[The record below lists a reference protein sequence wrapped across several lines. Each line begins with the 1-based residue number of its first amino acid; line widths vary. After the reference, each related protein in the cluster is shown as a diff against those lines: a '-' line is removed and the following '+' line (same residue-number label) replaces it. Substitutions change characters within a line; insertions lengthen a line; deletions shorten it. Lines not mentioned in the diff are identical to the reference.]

1 MALQN
6 WEQSFRFLVQQ
17 SRTLLPYPE
26 QYRDAAHQ
34 VHGCEAKVW
43 LALELAADGRVQLWV
58 DSESRIVRGL
68 LAVLQQ
74 AAHQKP
80 ASELAKQNLWQVY
93 QAQGLPQHLSPSR
106 IKGLQAVINEL
117 QRQLQQASP

>member
-17 SRTLLPYPE
+17 SRLLLPYPA
-26 QYRDAAHQ
+26 QLRDPAHQ

-43 LALELAADGRVQLWV
+43 LALEPLSDGRVNVWL

-68 LAVLQQ
+68 LAMLQQ
-74 AAHQKP
+74 ATHQQL
-80 ASELAKQNLWQVY
+80 ASEIASQNLWQVY
-93 QAQGLPQHLSPSR
+93 AAQALPQHLSPSR
-106 IKGLQAVINEL
+106 IKGVQAVISEL
-117 QRQLQQASP
+117 QRQLQQAQS